1 MNFIKKINL
10 LLVLMLLP
18 AISQAS
24 DYSAGIDYDALET
37 PVATQSGDKIEILE
51 FFWYGCPHCF
61 HFEPALNKWKKDLPE
76 NVTFTRLPS
85 PLNPSWMVHTK
96 AYYTLQT
103 MGEAEKH
110 HDAIFQAMHVQKQ
123 KLNTKAS
130 IATFLAS
137 RGVNKDSF
145 LANFDSFAV
154 EMRARQALQMGQSYK
169 VSGVPMLAINGKYTV
184 SASKA
189 GGYDG
194 MIKIT
199 KHLIEKE
206 SK

>member
-1 MNFIKKINL
+1 
-10 LLVLMLLP
+10 MLLP

-61 HFEPALNKWKKDLPE
+61 HFEPALNKWKKDLPT

-123 KLNTKAS
+123 KLNNKAS

-154 EMRARQALQMGQSYK
+154 EMRARQALQLGQSYK

-199 KHLIEKE
+199 RHLIEKE